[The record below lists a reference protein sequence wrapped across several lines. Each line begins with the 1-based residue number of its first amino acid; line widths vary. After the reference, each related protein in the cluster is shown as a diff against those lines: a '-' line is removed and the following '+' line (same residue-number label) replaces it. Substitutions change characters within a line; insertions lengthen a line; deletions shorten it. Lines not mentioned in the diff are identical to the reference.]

1 MKELINL
8 LTAIYFTYHKKQQ
21 LVEFKEVSTHE
32 CKFQNLHFSGT
43 KTKRMSALA
52 LKFSYRGN
60 YFTKIR

>member
-8 LTAIYFTYHKKQQ
+8 VTAIYFTYHKKQQ

-43 KTKRMSALA
+43 KTKRISALA
-52 LKFSYRGN
+52 LKFSY
-60 YFTKIR
+60 